1 MNIYNNSN
9 RKNKENLVKITII
22 NLKQIIKYIFIF
34 FIIIISIGI
43 LKNKLQKKENR
54 IEISLM
60 PCLKYQLPIISSTVE
75 IPATETHEKLST
87 KILSMQIGLLNNVN
101 KKQEYEEIEVVAPP
115 NENMEVAN
123 VESKEQVEQIIETN
137 LEVKETTVIEEKNI
151 NATYTKEWNG
161 IKVNNQTDFDITP
174 ILENPLYT
182 FTNPDKVLI
191 YHTHTCE
198 SYTVTEQYN
207 YTMTDSYRTTDLN
220 YTISRV
226 GEELGKELE
235 KRGFKVVHDKSYHDY
250 PSYSGSYG
258 RSLKTLQNMLAS
270 NSDTEITIDLHRDAV
285 GSMNDYAPRVQIGD
299 EVCAQIMFVVGTNGS
314 GLQHDNWQENLKY
327 AIKVQQKANELYPGL
342 FRPIILREAR
352 YNQQLTTASTIIE
365 VGATGNT
372 LEECLN
378 SMKYLAEV
386 LEEVTQ

>member
-1 MNIYNNSN
+1 M
-9 RKNKENLVKITII
+9 KITII
-22 NLKQIIKYIFIF
+22 NLKKIIKYIFIF

-43 LKNKLQKKENR
+43 LKNKLQNKENR

-60 PCLKYQLPIISSTVE
+60 TCLKYQLPIISSTVE

-151 NATYTKEWNG
+151 NATYTQEFNG
-161 IKVNNQTDFDITP
+161 IKVNNQTDFDITS
-174 ILENPLYT
+174 ILEKPLYT

-198 SYTVTEQYN
+198 SYTSTEQYN

-220 YTISRV
+220 YTVSRV
-226 GEELGKELE
+226 GDELGKELE

-270 NSDTEITIDLHRDAV
+270 NSDAEITIDLHRDAV

-314 GLQHDNWQENLKY
+314 GLQHDNWQENFKY
-327 AIKVQQKANELYPGL
+327 AIKVQEKANELYPGL
-342 FRPIILREAR
+342 FRPIILRDAR

-386 LEEVTQ
+386 LEEVTR

>member
-1 MNIYNNSN
+1 M
-9 RKNKENLVKITII
+9 KITII

-43 LKNKLQKKENR
+43 LKNKLENKENR
-54 IEISLM
+54 AEISLM
-60 PCLKYQLPIISSTVE
+60 QCLKYQLPIISSTVE
-75 IPATETHEKLST
+75 KPATEEQEKLSM
-87 KILSMQIGLLNNVN
+87 KILSMQIGVLNSIN
-101 KKQEYEEIEVVAPP
+101 KDEDKEVEVMSPLNEKIETEIEIVE
-115 NENMEVAN
+115 NEEKTVT
-123 VESKEQVEQIIETN
+123 VPEDN
-137 LEVKETTVIEEKNI
+137 LEIKETTVIEEKNI

-161 IKVNNQTDFDITP
+161 IKVNNQTDFDITS
-174 ILENPLYT
+174 ILENSLYT

-198 SYTVTEQYN
+198 SYTATEQYN

-226 GEELGKELE
+226 GDELGKELE
-235 KRGFKVVHDKSYHDY
+235 KRGFKVVHDKTYHDY

-270 NSDTEITIDLHRDAV
+270 NSDAEITIDLHRDAV

>member
-1 MNIYNNSN
+1 M
-9 RKNKENLVKITII
+9 KITII
-22 NLKQIIKYIFIF
+22 NLKKTIKYIFIF

-43 LKNKLQKKENR
+43 LKNKLQNKENR

-60 PCLKYQLPIISSTVE
+60 TCLKYQLPIISSTVE

-101 KKQEYEEIEVVAPP
+101 KKQEYEEIEVVVPP

-151 NATYTKEWNG
+151 NATYTQEFNG
-161 IKVNNQTDFDITP
+161 IKVNNQTDFDITS
-174 ILENPLYT
+174 ILEKPLYT

-198 SYTVTEQYN
+198 SYTSTEQYN

-220 YTISRV
+220 YTVSRV
-226 GEELGKELE
+226 GDELGKELE

-270 NSDTEITIDLHRDAV
+270 NSDAEITIDLHRDAV

-327 AIKVQQKANELYPGL
+327 AIKVQEKANELYPGL
-342 FRPIILREAR
+342 FRPIILRDAR

-386 LEEVTQ
+386 LEEVTR